1 MDNEELEQDKAKDEA
16 LEKALEQETENETPS
31 EDETFAK
38 PDYESEIIK
47 IIRSTTSPKVT
58 REKLEDYHANDI
70 ADVLEKLTVVER
82 KKLYN
87 ILNMDMLS
95 DVFECIDDVSPY
107 LEEMDI
113 RKAVEI
119 ISSLEADT
127 AVAALRGL
135 DKVRRS
141 VIIDLMDQ
149 ESKKDIMLI
158 ASFDDDEIGSRM
170 TTNCIVIREN
180 LTVKEAMRSL
190 VKQAAEND
198 NISKIYVA
206 DESNTFCGA
215 IDLKDLIIAR
225 EGTRLDD
232 MIVTSYPY
240 VYGHESISECI
251 EILKDYSED
260 SIPVL
265 TDDGKICGILTA
277 TDIVELV
284 DDAMG
289 DDYAKLAG
297 LSAEEDLNETTK
309 ESMKKRLPWLV
320 ILLFLG
326 MGVSTVVGAFEG
338 VVAVLPVVICFQSL
352 ILDMAGNVGTQS
364 LAVTIRV
371 LMDENLSGKD
381 KLQLLFK
388 EMKVGFCNGALL
400 GIMALVCLGIY
411 IALFKGYS
419 FESAF
424 LISGCV
430 GISLLVAII
439 ISSLVGTLVPI
450 LFHKIKVDPAVAS
463 GPLITTVNDLVAV
476 VTYYGLA
483 WILLIQM
490 LKIV

>member
-170 TTNCIVIREN
+170 TIFPAKVHHQSQRALPLQLGQSFAGNIVIYSAWHFHHDCKGASGRLCICRVRLHWTGAHVLHGDFKLDRN
-180 LTVKEAMRSL
+180 FSSYVFQQDWNRSGSG
-190 VKQAAEND
+190 
-198 NISKIYVA
+198 I
-206 DESNTFCGA
+206 
-215 IDLKDLIIAR
+215 R
-225 EGTRLDD
+225 
-232 MIVTSYPY
+232 TSYYNDQQPY
-240 VYGHESISECI
+240 SCY
-251 EILKDYSED
+251 
-260 SIPVL
+260 
-265 TDDGKICGILTA
+265 
-277 TDIVELV
+277 
-284 DDAMG
+284 
-289 DDYAKLAG
+289 
-297 LSAEEDLNETTK
+297 
-309 ESMKKRLPWLV
+309 RLLW
-320 ILLFLG
+320 
-326 MGVSTVVGAFEG
+326 TE
-338 VVAVLPVVICFQSL
+338 
-352 ILDMAGNVGTQS
+352 
-364 LAVTIRV
+364 LAV
-371 LMDENLSGKD
+371 
-381 KLQLLFK
+381 F
-388 EMKVGFCNGALL
+388 A
-400 GIMALVCLGIY
+400 
-411 IALFKGYS
+411 
-419 FESAF
+419 
-424 LISGCV
+424 
-430 GISLLVAII
+430 
-439 ISSLVGTLVPI
+439 
-450 LFHKIKVDPAVAS
+450 
-463 GPLITTVNDLVAV
+463 
-476 VTYYGLA
+476 
-483 WILLIQM
+483 
-490 LKIV
+490 

>member
-16 LEKALEQETENETPS
+16 LEKALEQETESETPS

-180 LTVKEAMRSL
+180 LAVKEAMRSL

-265 TDDGKICGILTA
+265 DNNNKILGVITA
-277 TDIVELV
+277 QNIIEVV
-284 DDAMG
+284 DEEMG
-289 DDYAKLAG
+289 EDYARLAG
-297 LSAEEDLNETTK
+297 LMAEEDLK
-309 ESMKKRLPWLV
+309 EPLLDSMKKRLPWLV
-320 ILLFLG
+320 VLMFLG
-326 MGVSTVVGAFEG
+326 MVVSSVVGIFES
-338 VVAVLPVVICFQSL
+338 VVSQLTILMMFQSV
-352 ILDMAGNVGTQS
+352 ILGMSGNAGTQS
-364 LAVTIRV
+364 LAVTVRV
-371 LMDENLSGKD
+371 LMDENLNRKD
-381 KLQLLFK
+381 KFGLILK
-388 EMKVGFCNGALL
+388 EMRIGFANGLFL
-400 GIMALVCLGIY
+400 GIMAFVFIGLYVCFIKGN
-411 IALFKGYS
+411 ALSYS
-419 FESAF
+419 F

-430 GISLLVAII
+430 GVSLMLAMV
-439 ISSLVGTLVPI
+439 ISSLVGTTIPL

-476 VTYYGLA
+476 VTYYGLV
-483 WILLIQM
+483 WLFMIKL
-490 LKIV
+490 LKI

>member
-31 EDETFAK
+31 EDETFVK

-119 ISSLEADT
+119 ISNLEADT

-240 VYGHESISECI
+240 VRCDGHYPESYPCS
-251 EILKDYSED
+251 
-260 SIPVL
+260 
-265 TDDGKICGILTA
+265 G
-277 TDIVELV
+277 
-284 DDAMG
+284 
-289 DDYAKLAG
+289 
-297 LSAEEDLNETTK
+297 SAE
-309 ESMKKRLPWLV
+309 
-320 ILLFLG
+320 
-326 MGVSTVVGAFEG
+326 
-338 VVAVLPVVICFQSL
+338 
-352 ILDMAGNVGTQS
+352 
-364 LAVTIRV
+364 
-371 LMDENLSGKD
+371 
-381 KLQLLFK
+381 
-388 EMKVGFCNGALL
+388 
-400 GIMALVCLGIY
+400 
-411 IALFKGYS
+411 
-419 FESAF
+419 
-424 LISGCV
+424 
-430 GISLLVAII
+430 
-439 ISSLVGTLVPI
+439 
-450 LFHKIKVDPAVAS
+450 IKV
-463 GPLITTVNDLVAV
+463 
-476 VTYYGLA
+476 
-483 WILLIQM
+483 
-490 LKIV
+490 

>member
-107 LEEMDI
+107 LEEI
-113 RKAVEI
+113 
-119 ISSLEADT
+119 
-127 AVAALRGL
+127 
-135 DKVRRS
+135 RRS

-265 TDDGKICGILTA
+265 DNNNKILGVITA
-277 TDIVELV
+277 QNIIEVV
-284 DDAMG
+284 DEEMG
-289 DDYAKLAG
+289 EDYARLAG
-297 LSAEEDLNETTK
+297 LMAEEDLK
-309 ESMKKRLPWLV
+309 EPLLDSMKKRLPWLV
-320 ILLFLG
+320 VLMFLG
-326 MGVSTVVGAFEG
+326 MIVSSVVGIFES
-338 VVAVLPVVICFQSL
+338 VVSQLTILMMFQSV
-352 ILDMAGNVGTQS
+352 ILGMSGNAGTQS
-364 LAVTIRV
+364 LAVTVRV
-371 LMDENLSGKD
+371 LMDENLEVKQKIG
-381 KLQLLFK
+381 LVAK
-388 EMKVGFCNGALL
+388 EVRVGFGDGLLL
-400 GIMALVCLGIY
+400 GILSFIVLGIF
-411 IALFKGYS
+411 IMIVKGRPAG
-419 FESAF
+419 FAF
-424 LISGCV
+424 AVSGCIGLALMCSMV
-430 GISLLVAII
+430 
-439 ISSLVGTLVPI
+439 ISSLTGTLVPM
-450 LFHKIKVDPAVAS
+450 FFNKIGIDPAVAS
-463 GPLITTVNDLVAV
+463 GPLITTINDLIAV
-476 VTYYGLA
+476 IVYYGLS
-483 WILLIQM
+483 WLFLLEM
-490 LKIV
+490 MHF

>member
-16 LEKALEQETENETPS
+16 LEKALEQETESETPS

-149 ESKKDIMLI
+149 ETKKDIMLI

-170 TTNCIVIREN
+170 TPNCIVIREN

-265 TDDGKICGILTA
+265 DNNNKILGVITA
-277 TDIVELV
+277 QNIIEVV
-284 DDAMG
+284 DEEMG
-289 DDYAKLAG
+289 EDYARLAG
-297 LSAEEDLNETTK
+297 LMAEEDLK
-309 ESMKKRLPWLV
+309 EPLLDSMKKRLPWLV
-320 ILLFLG
+320 VLMFLG
-326 MGVSTVVGAFEG
+326 MVVSSVVGIFES
-338 VVAVLPVVICFQSL
+338 VVSQLTILMMFQSV
-352 ILDMAGNVGTQS
+352 ILGMSGNAGTQS
-364 LAVTIRV
+364 LAVTVRV
-371 LMDENLSGKD
+371 LMDENLEVKQKIG
-381 KLQLLFK
+381 LVAK
-388 EMKVGFCNGALL
+388 EVRVGFGDGLLL
-400 GIMALVCLGIY
+400 GILSFIVLGIF
-411 IALFKGYS
+411 IMIVKGRPAG
-419 FESAF
+419 FAF
-424 LISGCV
+424 AVSGCIGLALMCSMV
-430 GISLLVAII
+430 
-439 ISSLVGTLVPI
+439 ISSLTGTLVPM
-450 LFHKIKVDPAVAS
+450 FFNKIGIDPAVAS
-463 GPLITTVNDLVAV
+463 GPLITTINDLIAV
-476 VTYYGLA
+476 IVYYGLS
-483 WILLIQM
+483 WLFLLEM
-490 LKIV
+490 MHF